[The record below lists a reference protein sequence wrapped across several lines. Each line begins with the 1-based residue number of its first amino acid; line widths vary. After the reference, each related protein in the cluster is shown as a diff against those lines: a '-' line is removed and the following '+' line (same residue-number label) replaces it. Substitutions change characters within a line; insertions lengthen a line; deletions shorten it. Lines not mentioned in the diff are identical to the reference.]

1 MAMDFSAG
9 NVLEHVQLNNMVLAM
24 NDNGVLSGL
33 AVSQRGAGA
42 NMSVDVA
49 LGRAYLSDTVYAEA
63 STVNL
68 SIDAAHATLH
78 RKDLITYDPTTSNPV
93 VTKGTNHAGGTS
105 DPIYP
110 PDIPSGDILLAIVDV
125 DAAVS
130 SILNSDIHDE
140 RVMLGAGAGKL
151 YAYTP
156 SSTIAKQDASES
168 STMSTSWTKLKEFT
182 IPASVIRSEF
192 YIYFDM
198 KAMSPATAYGRIYRN
213 SAPWGTTQSTSSTG
227 YVTFY
232 ETLAGWYAGDTIE
245 LWATS
250 SDGSKLA
257 YVNNFQARGTLR
269 TITPIKTAYSW

>member
-1 MAMDFSAG
+1 MSMSFSAG

-24 NDNGVLSGL
+24 NDSGVLSGL
-33 AVSQRGAGA
+33 AVSQRAAGA

-49 LGRAYLSDTVYAEA
+49 LGRAYISATAYTEA
-63 STVNL
+63 SAVNL
-68 SIDAAHATLH
+68 AIDAAHATLH

-93 VTKGTNHAGGTS
+93 VTKGTNHTGGTS

-110 PDIPSGDILLAIVDV
+110 PDIPAGDILLAIVDV

-130 SILNSDIHDE
+130 SILNSDIH
-140 RVMLGAGAGKL
+140 VLGAGAGKM

-168 STMSTSWTKLKEFT
+168 SSMSTSWTKLKEFT
-182 IPASVIRSEF
+182 IPASVIRSAF

-198 KAMSPATAYGRIYRN
+198 KAMAPATASGRVYRN
-213 SAPWGTTQSTSSTG
+213 AAPWGTIRSTSSTS

-232 ETLAGWYAGDTIE
+232 ETLSDWYAGDTIE
-245 LWATS
+245 LWVMS
-250 SDGSKLA
+250 SDASKLA
-257 YVNNFQARGTLR
+257 YVCNFQARGTLR
-269 TITPIKTAYSW
+269 TITPVTAAYSW